1 MELSPSRSI
10 AINFAAFGVGHGLW
24 AGASAALL
32 ARAGV
37 GVATWGLALTAFTI
51 VYLAGMGAASTVAR
65 ASSVKATLILSLL
78 LAAPSVAL
86 LLTAAS
92 AERLIGAL
100 VLYGLAGGLLDSA
113 MNAEA
118 ASHEGR
124 VRRPIMARFH
134 GVASAT
140 VAAGAILG
148 SLLVRDGTLWVA
160 PTLVVINYLGA
171 AAIVA
176 WRPAIV
182 GRPMAGAEAPS
193 GRVVTQSLVV
203 LGLVVG
209 VSIAC
214 ETAALAWSPA
224 LLSSEAPSLAAF
236 AGLGGAFFSG
246 CQALLRLNA
255 DGVRARLDDRNLM
268 ALSLLIA
275 AAGLALVALPFGF
288 TGGVLGFAVVGFG
301 TGAVVPCGFALAGTR
316 PGVSAAASISAVAFF
331 GVFARAPAPLAIG
344 FIADAFSLP
353 VAFAAL
359 AALLVVAAAA
369 VVLFVPAPK
378 IVLGRASS

>member
-1 MELSPSRSI
+1 M
-10 AINFAAFGVGHGLW
+10 
-24 AGASAALL
+24 
-32 ARAGV
+32 
-37 GVATWGLALTAFTI
+37 
-51 VYLAGMGAASTVAR
+51 
-65 ASSVKATLILSLL
+65 
-78 LAAPSVAL
+78 
-86 LLTAAS
+86 
-92 AERLIGAL
+92 
-100 VLYGLAGGLLDSA
+100 
-113 MNAEA
+113 
-118 ASHEGR
+118 
-124 VRRPIMARFH
+124 
-134 GVASAT
+134 
-140 VAAGAILG
+140 
-148 SLLVRDGTLWVA
+148 
-160 PTLVVINYLGA
+160 
-171 AAIVA
+171 
-176 WRPAIV
+176 
-182 GRPMAGAEAPS
+182 
-193 GRVVTQSLVV
+193 
-203 LGLVVG
+203 
-209 VSIAC
+209 SIAC

-268 ALSLLIA
+268 ALSLMIA